1 MRRYTME
8 AGRMVRQNA
17 ENWVECGTEF
27 FDGQRHAGVVFTP
40 GFSDWSTMPDLSRTA
55 PIWWRAV
62 GKKDSIEHCVR
73 WMVRTLL
80 RFQEYFVPGVEANP
94 GNHVCRSR
102 RTGFAAAFDDLQLE
116 IG

>member
-17 ENWVECGTEF
+17 ENWVECGIEF
-27 FDGQRHAGVVFTP
+27 FDGQRHAGFHTRLFGLVH
-40 GFSDWSTMPDLSRTA
+40 DARLSRTA

-62 GKKDSIEHCVR
+62 RKKDSIEHCVR

-80 RFQEYFVPGVEANP
+80 RFQGYFVPGVEANP